1 MAAASNEKNE
11 AAARASA
18 WKAREENL
26 KARAYAAQQREFAAL
41 GRSQAALARD
51 EAGRMRS
58 DAARIR
64 DDGARTRDEGARVR
78 DNAAVVR
85 DAAAQARDF
94 ATKTR
99 EESLRKRITS
109 GTPLDRAG
117 WEQVLALDQ
126 QASEQS
132 HQAANHDRE
141 AAELDRVAAERDRE
155 AAEYDRRAAA
165 RDRDA
170 AEKDREAA
178 DKDRLAA
185 DADRTAADADRQ
197 AAEREVSFAEDWI
210 SRSDRLVSMGQ
221 IAATIAHEIN
231 NPLTALQLTMEAL
244 RDELDRLGVA
254 TQIAPMLADVGVAVD
269 RMSTVVADVRSW
281 LGATGETKTRQLV
294 DLAAVIEQSRR
305 LTSAQVQKISK
316 LVIDVQPT
324 PQIYGVATRLGQ
336 VITNLVI
343 NAAQAMQPRPEGNEV
358 RISVRPAEGCARI
371 EVKDT
376 GAGIP
381 PDVLPHIFDAFFT
394 TKEGAGGTGLGLSLS
409 KRIVAEHGGTLTV
422 QSELGVGTT
431 FTIELPIKDAGSLGT
446 SGGKGRP
453 RVLLID
459 DDLSI
464 TRSLERL
471 LSKDFDVTVT
481 HDGKQGLEA
490 LATGA
495 FDVILC
501 DISMPVMNG
510 VEFYSRL
517 RERAPKQAADIVFIS
532 GGATNAQAEAVLAT
546 LPNVRLTK
554 PFAIER
560 VRELIIE
567 RFSAHHAQA

>member
-1 MAAASNEKNE
+1 MGAGSSEKNE

-85 DAAAQARDF
+85 DAAARARDL

-117 WEQVLALDQ
+117 WDQVLALDQ

-132 HQAANHDRE
+132 HAAANHDRE

-178 DKDRLAA
+178 DKDRMAA

-197 AAEREVSFAEDWI
+197 AAEREVAFAEDWI

-244 RDELDRLGVA
+244 SDELRRLGVA
-254 TQIAPMLADVGVAVD
+254 PSVAPMLADVGTAVD
-269 RMSTVVADVRSW
+269 RMSTVVNDVRSW
-281 LGATGETKTRQLV
+281 LGATTETKTRQLI
-294 DLAAVIEQSRR
+294 DLAVVIERTRR
-305 LTSAQVQKISK
+305 LTSAQVQRTSR

-324 PQIYGVATRLGQ
+324 PHVYGVANRLGQ

-343 NAAQAMQPRPEGNEV
+343 NAVQAMQPRPEGNEV

-376 GAGIP
+376 GTGIP
-381 PDVLPHIFDAFFT
+381 AEVLPHIFDAFFT

-409 KRIVAEHGGTLTV
+409 KRIVVEHGGTLTV
-422 QSELGVGTT
+422 QSEVGVGTT
-431 FTIELPIKDAGSLGT
+431 FTIELPLKDT
-446 SGGKGRP
+446 SAPGVTGGVGRP

-459 DDLSI
+459 DDLAV
-464 TRSLERL
+464 TRSLDRL
-471 LSKDFDVTVT
+471 LSKDCDVTVA
-481 HDGKQGLEA
+481 HDGREGLEA
-490 LATGA
+490 LTKAS
-495 FDVILC
+495 FDIILC
-501 DISMPVMNG
+501 DVSMPVMNG
-510 VEFYSRL
+510 VEFYSAL
-517 RERAPKQAADIVFIS
+517 RERAPKQADEIVFIS
-532 GGATNAQAEAVLAT
+532 GGANSQAEGVLAT

-554 PFAIER
+554 PFPIER
-560 VRELIIE
+560 VRELIVE
-567 RFSAHHAQA
+567 RFTAHHAQA